1 MNIVDED
8 DVEVERFK
16 EYDSSLTDHHRG
28 LFEEVNIPNRR
39 RYLKWCIPIVVFLIL
54 GIAAVGIAAD
64 LGLFSSKTTPTTQEI
79 TGDKTDRGSCLL
91 HDMSDKN
98 VDPFIDTC
106 KFGSRKVKKKCN
118 ESPQSC
124 KDCCEDCEML
134 LPIVCFC
141 DEILHCPVE
150 NSDRP
155 AKMEYNKCVDDYCP
169 CQNGGNCSK
178 DPEVSLAT
186 AKDIKCSC
194 PEGFSGHYCQH
205 IPIRICEEQLST
217 SMLQTK
223 ICSRNYDAKCHISQN
238 NSTFICKIP
247 QHQSETHNIPNCTN
261 G

>member
-118 ESPQSC
+118 E
-124 KDCCEDCEML
+124 
-134 LPIVCFC
+134 
-141 DEILHCPVE
+141 
-150 NSDRP
+150 
-155 AKMEYNKCVDDYCP
+155 YNKCVDDYCP